1 MTRDE
6 LSRLEEL
13 FENIRRLSSDSRGL
27 TNFPSNTRV
36 LSISMQADGGHY
48 TLDEGEF
55 DAESVINIF
64 NDNIRQRAAT
74 LEKLIN
80 EFESIKVDFGNN

>member
-6 LSRLEEL
+6 LSRLEVL
-13 FENIRRLSSDSRGL
+13 FENIRRLSLDSRGL

-36 LSISMQADGGHY
+36 LSISMQTDGSLY
-48 TLDEGEF
+48 TLVEGEF
-55 DAESVINIF
+55 DAESVLNIF
-64 NDNIRQRAAT
+64 NDNIRQRAET

-80 EFESIKVDFGNN
+80 EFESIKVDFNV